1 MDKKNRDYYLIYI
14 YNYITQDDAFAAYYD
29 ISGEDS
35 SDESSEDKQHCFC
48 FRMRKGNEADMF
60 PARIVDYSETVFNDD
75 LDEITCNNSF
85 SLR

>member
-1 MDKKNRDYYLIYI
+1 MN
-14 YNYITQDDAFAAYYD
+14 
-29 ISGEDS
+29 
-35 SDESSEDKQHCFC
+35 
-48 FRMRKGNEADMF
+48 KGNEAEMF